1 MCSSVKNFKN
11 ILGLIT
17 QNCNRYQQFYISY
30 QEGLWEG
37 VNIVKLVFLMHVTTN
52 YKNQSDLF
60 KM

>member
-1 MCSSVKNFKN
+1 MCSSVINFKY

-30 QEGLWEG
+30 QEGLREG
-37 VNIVKLVFLMHVTTN
+37 VNIVKLVFDVATN

-60 KM
+60 NM

>member
-1 MCSSVKNFKN
+1 MCSSVINFKY

-37 VNIVKLVFLMHVTTN
+37 VNIVKLVFDVATN

-60 KM
+60 NM